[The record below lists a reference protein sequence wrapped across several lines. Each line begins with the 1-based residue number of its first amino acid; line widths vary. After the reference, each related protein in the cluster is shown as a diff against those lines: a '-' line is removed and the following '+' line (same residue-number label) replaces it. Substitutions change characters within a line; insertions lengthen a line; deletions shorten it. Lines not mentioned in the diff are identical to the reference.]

1 MTYRIGDKIHI
12 NFIENDINGLY
23 EGLEGTVTNI
33 DEEGWLYGTWGYLPI
48 IPDYDSFE
56 LIQL

>member
-33 DEEGWLYGTWGYLPI
+33 DEEG
-48 IPDYDSFE
+48 
-56 LIQL
+56 